1 VTVCNSFV
9 RKYDFDV
16 VNDGYN
22 EMMNSI

>member
-1 VTVCNSFV
+1 MANSFV